1 MPEGISPNKLNDISK
16 VYLDQVAA
24 FREIRKQ
31 ETQKDIERWS
41 QPAQDALQKEEV
53 QVDEEKKSL
62 PKIKMYR
69 LAANLARKGDPKSM
83 KKQTKIVSV
92 LNRETEKGYKKAA
105 LDKLR
110 DGGSPKHQTQE
121 DYKKLPVAKMA
132 SQISKKQF
140 KAGQSGDVKTISK
153 KSSETGKMIG
163 VLDTHDPERAKAK
176 SKRSVAENLTFRGWK
191 KKATDVVKKVA
202 NERDAGKIAR
212 KKLKD
217 KEHHQYVNFL
227 DAPDD

>member
-1 MPEGISPNKLNDISK
+1 MSDGISPNKLNDLSK
-16 VYLDQVAA
+16 VYLDQIHT

-31 ETQKDIERWS
+31 ENLDNIERWQEPGN
-41 QPAQDALQKEEV
+41 QPMDVTVE
-53 QVDEEKKSL
+53 EEKKAL
-62 PKIKMYR
+62 PKLKMYR
-69 LAANLARKGDPKSM
+69 KAGNLARAGDEKSM
-83 KKQTKIVSV
+83 KRQTKMVSV
-92 LNRETEKGYKKAA
+92 LNKETEKGYKKAA

-110 DGGSPKHQTQE
+110 DGGSPKHQTE

-132 SQISKKQF
+132 SKISKKQF